1 MQLTNYVTTVD
12 FFPEAFIAESD
23 DIKGMKV
30 VVKRFNKRVTF
41 NANGLKSYSTVTAL
55 TARNEWAERIA
66 NGAEVTNYNLDKMPR
81 SEYAPMA
88 CVG

>member
-1 MQLTNYVTTVD
+1 MQISNSVCVVD

-23 DIKGMKV
+23 EVKGMKV

-41 NANGLKSYSTVTAL
+41 IDNGAKSYSTVTAL

-66 NGAEVTNYNLDKMPR
+66 GGATVTGYNTDKMPR
-81 SEYAPMA
+81 EEYTPMA

>member
-1 MQLTNYVTTVD
+1 MQLSNNVTIVD

-23 DIKGMKV
+23 EVKGMKV

-41 NANGLKSYSTVTAL
+41 IDNGAKSYSTVTAL

-66 NGAEVTNYNLDKMPR
+66 GGATVTGYNTAKMPR
-81 SEYAPMA
+81 EEYAPMA